1 MDVKPAVLS
10 RTFNRAVFAR
20 LEFYNFFLIV
30 VLPDVAA
37 SADCVLLGSLFVAF
51 SVVLMVAYE
60 LFACQYIFLVLLASL
75 MKVNIQK
82 PEKRKKMFD
91 WCVSLKL
98 CVRNAEKLF
107 SKLYMQN
114 NPKIWVCRLLKG
126 VHINHVSPFISC
138 IGCIC
143 QICTDTLVNDN
154 SSKISERSLPDAAN
168 LFRYFDP

>member
-60 LFACQYIFLVLLASL
+60 LFACQYISLVLLASL

-91 WCVSLKL
+91 WCVSLKF
-98 CVRNAEKLF
+98 CVLEMPKSF
-107 SKLYMQN
+107 S
-114 NPKIWVCRLLKG
+114 P
-126 VHINHVSPFISC
+126 SFIC
-138 IGCIC
+138 KTTQKYGFVGC
-143 QICTDTLVNDN
+143 
-154 SSKISERSLPDAAN
+154 
-168 LFRYFDP
+168 